1 MPDEPST
8 VNGGLRAAP
17 WSGSELLL
25 GVFLAW
31 LFWPAMVQATLQGVG
46 FYRWFY
52 GPELVAT
59 AESKT
64 ADADDKR
71 PAALRMAL
79 WPSALA
85 APFQV
90 LTFPL
95 LFSAFSGTRL
105 EQLGLTRR
113 QLGRNLLS
121 GLVGVLV
128 LSPVVFATYSLIQQ
142 LYVWSGES
150 GVERHALEMI
160 ARGHLFPSEWVLLI
174 FTATIAA
181 PLREELVFRGV
192 LQPWLAARP
201 WGGHAA
207 MLGAFV
213 FAVWYRWDQLLT
225 AWPQGVGPFAEAATP
240 ALVVLAL
247 LPVYLVVWWRSRT
260 PVAPA
265 IFGTALLFG
274 FIHDV
279 WPTPI
284 PLFVL
289 ALGLGLLAQRTRSLV
304 GPIVLHS
311 LFNGISCVQLIL
323 GW

>member
-1 MPDEPST
+1 MHDAPTP
-8 VNGGLRAAP
+8 VNGESRLVP
-17 WSGSELLL
+17 WTGTELLL
-25 GVFLAW
+25 SVYLAW

-46 FYRWFY
+46 FYPWFY
-52 GPELVAT
+52 GPELVAA

-64 ADADDKR
+64 IDADEKR
-71 PAALRMAL
+71 QALSRLSL

-95 LFSAFSGTRL
+95 IFAACSGTRL
-105 EQLGLTRR
+105 EQLGLTGRR
-113 QLGRNLLS
+113 FGRNLLS
-121 GLVGVLV
+121 GLVGMLV
-128 LSPVVFATYSLIQQ
+128 LAPATFATFWLVQTVYS
-142 LYVWSGES
+142 WSGEG
-150 GVERHALEMI
+150 GVEKHALEI
-160 ARGHLFPSEWVLLI
+160 VAQQQLFPSEWVLLV
-174 FTATIAA
+174 FTAMLAA
-181 PLREELVFRGV
+181 PVREELIFRGV

-207 MLGAFV
+207 MLAAFAL
-213 FAVWYRWDQLLT
+213 AVWHRWDQLLT
-225 AWPQGVGPFAEAATP
+225 AWPQGVGTFAEAATP

-247 LPVYLVVWWRSRT
+247 MPVYLLVCWRSRT
-260 PVAPA
+260 PVPPA

-289 ALGLGLLAQRTRSLV
+289 ALGLGLLAYRTRSLV

-311 LFNGISCVQLIL
+311 LFNGVSCVRLIL